1 MKAALH
7 FKVPSVEGRQSS
19 QGEICRFELVRP
31 SPNSVTPSFRF
42 RRLRVPRFSAVIA
55 QWRARTGGDRRGREG
70 IISNKV
76 RRRGRTRVKESP
88 SQSPRPPGRQTDRQ
102 TGRRA
107 KGITSLPPFPPSV
120 FLPSSS
126 LRRLFVRPS
135 RERPNKSE
143 SASLPSSSHELGLPL
158 YAFPFP
164 RRRLVGLDPSARV
177 HPPRPSVRVHNPQS
191 ALINGSEI
199 VTPVRRW
206 IASAE
211 DAR

>member
-55 QWRARTGGDRRGREG
+55 QWRARTGGDRRGRGREG

-88 SQSPRPPGRQTDRQ
+88 SQSPRPRARQTDRQ

-107 KGITSLPPFPPSV
+107 KGITSLPLPSFRLPS
-120 FLPSSS
+120 FLPFRFAAC
-126 LRRLFVRPS
+126 L
-135 RERPNKSE
+135 
-143 SASLPSSSHELGLPL
+143 SARQEKGPINQSPPLSPSSAHELGLPL

-177 HPPRPSVRVHNPQS
+177 RLVRGPSAS
-191 ALINGSEI
+191 TILS
-199 VTPVRRW
+199 RR
-206 IASAE
+206 
-211 DAR
+211 

>member
-55 QWRARTGGDRRGREG
+55 QWRARTGGDRRGRGREG

-120 FLPSSS
+120 FLPSFS

-143 SASLPSSSHELGLPL
+143 SASLPSSAHELGLPL

-164 RRRLVGLDPSARV
+164 RRRLVGLDPSASSVR
-177 HPPRPSVRVHNPQS
+177 PRPQSSVGANKWIGDRY
-191 ALINGSEI
+191 
-199 VTPVRRW
+199 TRRW

>member
-55 QWRARTGGDRRGREG
+55 QWRARTGGDRRGRGREG

-88 SQSPRPPGRQTDRQ
+88 SQSPRPPGRPTDRQ
-102 TGRRA
+102 AGGPKA
-107 KGITSLPPFPPSV
+107 SPPCPPSL
-120 FLPSSS
+120 LPSSFLPFRFAACLSARQEKGPINQSPPLSPRPHTSSAFPSTPSPS
-126 LRRLFVRPS
+126 LDV
-135 RERPNKSE
+135 
-143 SASLPSSSHELGLPL
+143 ASL
-158 YAFPFP
+158 A
-164 RRRLVGLDPSARV
+164 
-177 HPPRPSVRVHNPQS
+177 
-191 ALINGSEI
+191 
-199 VTPVRRW
+199 
-206 IASAE
+206 
-211 DAR
+211 

>member
-19 QGEICRFELVRP
+19 QGEICRFELVRL

-55 QWRARTGGDRRGREG
+55 QWRARTGGDRRGRGREG

-102 TGRRA
+102 AGQRHHLLA
-107 KGITSLPPFPPSV
+107 P
-120 FLPSSS
+120 LPSF
-126 LRRLFVRPS
+126 R
-135 RERPNKSE
+135 
-143 SASLPSSSHELGLPL
+143 LPSFLFAS
-158 YAFPFP
+158 
-164 RRRLVGLDPSARV
+164 
-177 HPPRPSVRVHNPQS
+177 PPVCP
-191 ALINGSEI
+191 
-199 VTPVRRW
+199 PVKRK
-206 IASAE
+206 AQ
-211 DAR
+211 